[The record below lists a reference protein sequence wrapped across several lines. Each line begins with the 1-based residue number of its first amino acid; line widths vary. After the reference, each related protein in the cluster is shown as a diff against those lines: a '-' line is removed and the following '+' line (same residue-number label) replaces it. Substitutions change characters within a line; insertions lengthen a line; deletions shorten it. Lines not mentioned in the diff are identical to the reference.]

1 MRHSCKDGSDRHF
14 NHPEE
19 MAQGRFWGRHHRHGP
34 HGHEHHRGGRRDGRP
49 FDYGELRLVILGMIA
64 EQPRHG
70 YELIKAIEERMGG
83 TYSPSPG
90 VIYPTLAYLEEVGH
104 ATVTASEGAR
114 KQYTITP
121 DGEAFLAANRAAVDA
136 VFARLTPSGSG
147 RSGGVSPQIIRGME
161 NLKLALRL
169 RLSQGGLEPAQVEA
183 IAAALDEAA
192 KSVER
197 S

>member
-1 MRHSCKDGSDRHF
+1 MRHRHRDGSDRRF
-14 NHPEE
+14 SHPDEPAE
-19 MAQGRFWGRHHRHGP
+19 GRFGGHHRHGP
-34 HGHEHHRGGRRDGRP
+34 HGHLYRRGGRGHGRP

-104 ATVTASEGAR
+104 ATVAASDGAR
-114 KQYTITP
+114 KQYAIT
-121 DGEAFLAANRAAVDA
+121 DAGRTFLAANRAAVDA
-136 VFARLTPSGSG
+136 VFARLNPAGTG
-147 RSGGVSPQIIRGME
+147 RPAGVPPQIVRGME

-169 RLSQGGLEPAQVEA
+169 RLSRGDLTPAQAEV